1 MSVVSG
7 SNSSSSGFEIE
18 PVDDEDEVVSLN
30 AERVEDAR
38 KLNSLKRLKAEQDPG
53 VAVTDIANLDQE
65 SAKRLYFGMDLS
77 NCVALEFDSDKTYH
91 FNDKNPFLRA
101 LTE

>member
-18 PVDDEDEVVSLN
+18 PIDSCDDEVETDVVSLN

-38 KLNSLKRLKAEQDPG
+38 KLNSLKKLIAEQDPG
-53 VAVTDIANLDQE
+53 VTETEIANFDQE
-65 SAKRLYFGMDLS
+65 SA
-77 NCVALEFDSDKTYH
+77 
-91 FNDKNPFLRA
+91 
-101 LTE
+101 